1 MNYKIETL
9 VLLFTMLGSFGNV
22 TGQEVGVAND
32 DGWVSLF
39 NGKNLDSWKVG
50 ENAATFSVENG
61 TIKVS
66 GPKAHY
72 FMQAR

>member
-1 MNYKIETL
+1 MNYKIGTL
-9 VLLFTMLGSFGNV
+9 IMLFTMLGSFDNIK
-22 TGQEVGVAND
+22 GQEVDSGND
-32 DGWVSLF
+32 DGWIPLF
-39 NGKNLDSWKVG
+39 NGKNLDNWKVG

-66 GPKAHY
+66 GPKAY